1 MDWETLFQSQILNRG
16 YDYYQR
22 GLVSQFKQTPTR
34 ITGVVTGSTTY
45 QVSIEISGGR
55 FVQGDCTC
63 PYAAE
68 GKYCKHMAAVLFTWE
83 SAADDTD
90 QPTGKATSTVSTL
103 VANASDQQVRDFLTR
118 VLTADGRLAQQFK
131 TMVSPAAS
139 KEALLEYRLLITSLF
154 QSHMD
159 RSGFIDYRA
168 ARAFGNDVAD
178 FMQGDVQQMII
189 DQRLGLA
196 FDVVAVVAERVT
208 NLDIDDS
215 DGETM
220 IIVQECVDAW
230 EQIVQQADLTLRRQ
244 MFQWFQQHVEGSL
257 EPFDEAIIDFIF
269 QNFTEPEFLQAKLT
283 LSDQQLKKN
292 QATPDGWNHDY
303 TGGVWTMHRLEVM
316 SQLKVAPQEINDF
329 CQANLQFDDVRQFAV
344 DQSVAQK
351 DYPAAVQLLL
361 GGKQR
366 GEAQRLRGVT
376 LKFSRQLKDVYRAS
390 GQSAAYDRE
399 LWELLTVTDAAD
411 LTLYQEL
418 KEQTTAAKW
427 PAERTRLF
435 AAMPASADL
444 KPLYAEDHLYSDL
457 LAAVVAEDDLQGVM
471 TYEDQLKPKY
481 DDALLAKYV
490 QVAQARVKSTGT
502 RSQYRQLVRL
512 LNHMLTYPSGYAAA
526 NKLVQ
531 EWRATYPRRTAM
543 LDELKG
549 FNAGPR

>member
-178 FMQGDVQQMII
+178 FMQGDVQKMII

-244 MFQWFQQHVEGSL
+244 MFQWL
-257 EPFDEAIIDFIF
+257 R
-269 QNFTEPEFLQAKLT
+269 
-283 LSDQQLKKN
+283 
-292 QATPDGWNHDY
+292 
-303 TGGVWTMHRLEVM
+303 HRLVTT
-316 SQLKVAPQEINDF
+316 SQLMVSFRI
-329 CQANLQFDDVRQFAV
+329 
-344 DQSVAQK
+344 
-351 DYPAAVQLLL
+351 
-361 GGKQR
+361 GI
-366 GEAQRLRGVT
+366 
-376 LKFSRQLKDVYRAS
+376 
-390 GQSAAYDRE
+390 
-399 LWELLTVTDAAD
+399 
-411 LTLYQEL
+411 
-418 KEQTTAAKW
+418 
-427 PAERTRLF
+427 TRI
-435 AAMPASADL
+435 
-444 KPLYAEDHLYSDL
+444 
-457 LAAVVAEDDLQGVM
+457 
-471 TYEDQLKPKY
+471 
-481 DDALLAKYV
+481 
-490 QVAQARVKSTGT
+490 
-502 RSQYRQLVRL
+502 
-512 LNHMLTYPSGYAAA
+512 
-526 NKLVQ
+526 
-531 EWRATYPRRTAM
+531 
-543 LDELKG
+543 
-549 FNAGPR
+549 

>member
-22 GLVSQFKQTPTR
+22 GLVSQFKQTATHV
-34 ITGVVTGSTTY
+34 TGVVTGSTTY

-90 QPTGKATSTVSTL
+90 QPTSKTTSTVSTL

-178 FMQGDVQQMII
+178 FMQGDVQQMIT

-196 FDVVAVVAERVT
+196 FDVVAVIAERVT

-220 IIVQECVDAW
+220 FIVQECVDAW

-292 QATPDGWNHDY
+292 QATPDGWNYDY

-351 DYPAAVQLLL
+351 DYPEAVQLLL

-418 KEQTTAAKW
+418 KEQTAAAKW

-435 AAMPASADL
+435 AAMPAAADL
-444 KPLYAEDHLYSDL
+444 KPLYAEDHLYPEL

-490 QVAQARVKSTGT
+490 QVAQARAQSTGT
-502 RSQYRQLVRL
+502 RKQYRQLVSL

-531 EWRATYPRRTAM
+531 DWRATYPRRTAM